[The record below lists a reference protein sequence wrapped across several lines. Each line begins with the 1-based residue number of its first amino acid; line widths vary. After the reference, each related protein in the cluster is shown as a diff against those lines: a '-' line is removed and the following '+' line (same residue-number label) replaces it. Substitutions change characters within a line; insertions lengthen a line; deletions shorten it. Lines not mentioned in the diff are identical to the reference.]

1 MSIRQKIFFP
11 ILGIVVAALL
21 LLGFVSYKAHDDRVH
36 MLEVAEKALE
46 AETLSLAIVEN
57 FARAQSS
64 VDQVLA
70 LTTFIE
76 MAEIERNFNG
86 HDRLLDAEI
95 ARLGE
100 IALNEDMSSK
110 VADLR
115 NIYQAWRADVS
126 IVLGLVPSRTV
137 PTSEKID
144 KQKRLMSKTIDLIA
158 ELTKTASASELA
170 AVNDNADRSVIW
182 TIAIAA
188 IAGLFG
194 LVFAYWLANTLS
206 RPITQLTASMRELA
220 DGNLD
225 VKLPSVERRDEVGEM
240 IRAVSVFRENA
251 VDRLRLAGETEAEHQ
266 TRNERQRRIEDLIEG
281 FRASAAQS
289 LSLVSDRMQ
298 DMQQTARDLS
308 MEAEGTLQMAADISQ
323 ASSDAS
329 SNVETV
335 AAASGELAHSVQEIS
350 SQVNRATTMAETAD
364 VATHE
369 SSKKIADLANSSETI
384 GQVVGLIS
392 DIAEQTN
399 LLALNATIEAAR
411 AGEAGRGFAVVASE
425 VKELA
430 SQTAKATDEISKQIG
445 GIQESTAEAV
455 QSIGSITDA
464 MSKVREYTTA
474 IAAAI
479 EEQSMSTET
488 INQNVHEAAQGTQNV
503 SGGILSMNDAAQN
516 TLRVTR
522 TVEESSREVSAQA
535 ADLRNLFD
543 RFLSEVS
550 AA

>member
-100 IALNEDMSSK
+100 IALNEDMASK

-144 KQKRLMSKTIDLIA
+144 KQKRLISKTVDLIA

-170 AVNDNADRSVIW
+170 TVNDNADRSVIW

-188 IAGLFG
+188 IAGLLG
-194 LVFAYWLANTLS
+194 LVFAYWLASTLS
-206 RPITQLTASMRELA
+206 RPITQLTASMGELA
-220 DGNLD
+220 AGNLD
-225 VKLPSVERRDEVGEM
+225 VKLPSVDRRDEVGEM
-240 IRAVSVFRENA
+240 IKAVSVFRENA
-251 VDRLRLAGETEAEHQ
+251 VDRQRLAGETEAEHQ
-266 TRNERQRRIEDLIEG
+266 ARNERQRRIENLIED
-281 FRASAAQS
+281 FRSSAAQS

-308 MEAEGTLQMAADISQ
+308 REAEGTLQMAADISQ

-329 SNVETV
+329 GNVETV
-335 AAASGELAHSVQEIS
+335 AAASGELTHSVREIS

-488 INQNVHEAAQGTQNV
+488 INQNVNEAAQGTQNV

-516 TLRVTR
+516 TLRATR

>member
-21 LLGFVSYKAHDDRVH
+21 LLGFVSFKAHEDRVH
-36 MLEVAEKALE
+36 MLEVAESALE

-57 FARAQSS
+57 FARAQHS

-76 MAEIERNFNG
+76 AAQIDREFTG
-86 HDRLLDAEI
+86 HDKRLDGEI
-95 ARLGE
+95 NRLGE
-100 IALNEDMSSK
+100 IALNEEMSNE
-110 VADLR
+110 VGNLR
-115 NIYQAWRADVS
+115 AIYQAWRTDVS
-126 IVLGLVPSRTV
+126 IVLGLLPSQTV
-137 PTSEKID
+137 PTREKID
-144 KQKRLMSKTIDLIA
+144 KQKLAMSKSIDLIA
-158 ELTKTASASELA
+158 ELTKSASKLQLE
-170 AVNDNADRSVIW
+170 AVNDNADRSVLW

-188 IAGLFG
+188 VAGLIG
-194 LVFAYWLANTLS
+194 LVFAFWLANTLS
-206 RPITQLTASMRELA
+206 RPIAQLTASMRELA
-220 DGNLD
+220 GGNLD
-225 VKLPSVERRDEVGEM
+225 VNLPSADRNDEVGEM
-240 IRAVSVFRENA
+240 IKAVSVFRENA
-251 VDRLRLAGETEAEHQ
+251 VDRQRLAGETEAEHQ
-266 TRNERQRRIEDLIEG
+266 IRNKRQRRVESLIED
-281 FRASAAQS
+281 FRSSAAQS

-298 DMQQTARDLS
+298 DMRQTARDLS
-308 MEAEGTLQMAADISQ
+308 VEAEATLQQAAHIAQ
-323 ASSDAS
+323 ASDDAS

-335 AAASGELAHSVQEIS
+335 AAASGELSHSVQEIS
-350 SQVNRATTMAETAD
+350 AQVNRATAMAETAD

-369 SSKKIADLANSSETI
+369 SSRKIADLANSSEMI

-425 VKELA
+425 VKDLA

-445 GIQESTAEAV
+445 GIQDSTAEAV

-488 INQNVHEAAQGTQNV
+488 INQNVTEAAQGTRNV

-516 TLRVTR
+516 TLRVTG

-535 ADLRNLFD
+535 ADLKNLFD